1 MPPSSHILSAKI
13 YYRIIA
19 IWILCECLLG
29 GILHSFKLP
38 ITGIFVGSF
47 ISICIVLIAH
57 YYPKRGA
64 IIRAAIAV
72 ALCKLILS
80 PTATPMSYFAMCFQA
95 IAGEIIFLSDR
106 NVFKMASFL
115 FILVTMLESA
125 LQRVLVIIIVWKT
138 PSLNAINKFIK
149 DVSQQSYLN
158 NYAMGYFA
166 GFVCIHIIIG
176 FFLGRL
182 SAKLPSKIEGI
193 QTQKNLIENINSKNI
208 IASAKAK
215 NKILP
220 FILWLILC
228 VVLIQPFV
236 FPNNPIIKEDGVL
249 HLIIRFLV
257 ALLTWSI
264 IINPVLLNA
273 AEKKSFQSSSKF
285 ESALQQI
292 ALLFP
297 SINYIFKQSWTKAA
311 SQKESNR
318 INAFYKI
325 AVANL
330 FRQ

>member
-1 MPPSSHILSAKI
+1 MLQSSNILSAKI

-38 ITGIFVGSF
+38 ITGIFVGGSV
-47 ISICIVLIAH
+47 SICIVLIAH
-57 YYPKRGA
+57 YYPKRGS

-72 ALCKLILS
+72 ALFKLMLS
-80 PTATPMSYFAMCFQA
+80 PTATPMSYFAMFFQA
-95 IAGEIIFLSDR
+95 IAGEIIFSSDR

-138 PSLNAINKFIK
+138 PSLDAMNKFIK
-149 DVSQQSYLN
+149 EVSHETYVS
-158 NYAMGYFA
+158 NYAIWYLA
-166 GFVCIHIIIG
+166 AFVCIHIIIG
-176 FFLGRL
+176 ILLGWFC
-182 SAKLPSKIEGI
+182 AKLPFKIEKT
-193 QTQKNLIENINSKNI
+193 QTQKTLIENINSKNI
-208 IASAKAK
+208 IAATKAK

-220 FILWLILC
+220 IAIWLILC
-228 VVLIQPFV
+228 VLLIQPFV
-236 FPNNPIIKEDGVL
+236 FPNNPIIREDGVL
-249 HLIIRFLV
+249 HLIIRFAV

-273 AEKKSFQSSSKF
+273 AEKKSFQSASKF